1 MNKFYSEGFNSAAVL
16 GENYNN
22 PYDWETEQYKYNQYE
37 AGFESGVIDVENEA
51 RRDAHAAI
59 WCDPIPMHE
68 AP

>member
-1 MNKFYSEGFNSAAVL
+1 L